1 MNLYIGNLDYGIKE
15 DQLKSLF
22 EEFGE
27 VTSVKIITDKF
38 TGRSKGFGF
47 VEMSDNSAG
56 SAAISALN
64 GKAINNRDMTVSEAR
79 PKTEN
84 DNYSNNRRER
94 Y

>member
-15 DQLKSLF
+15 EQLKELF

-47 VEMSDNSAG
+47 VEMSEDGEAKQ
-56 SAAISALN
+56 AIAALN
-64 GKAINNRDMTVSEAR
+64 GKSVNSREMTVSEAR
-79 PKTEN
+79 PKTDN
-84 DNYSNNRRER
+84 DNYSNRRR
-94 Y
+94 